1 MSVRRAAEEETS
13 SVPVMVGAGGA
24 AGIAGSIDGCA
35 AMILVGL
42 GNISGG
48 SGVSCWAGFSIAGG
62 VLAAVE
68 LDMEEGGKDEDDD
81 DDNEDEVEVEV
92 EIEVELDE
100 DVSDVDVEL
109 EAPGTASICTNFGT
123 AVHLLPLRVVIDAM
137 IVNYEK
143 AIPVANRTR
152 NN

>member
-24 AGIAGSIDGCA
+24 AEIAGSIDGCA

-81 DDNEDEVEVEV
+81 DDDNEDEVEVE
-92 EIEVELDE
+92 IELELDE